1 MKVLTVVGARPQ
13 FIKAAMVSHEFQ
25 QRDDIEEILVH
36 TGQHFDRNMSE
47 LFFEQMTI
55 PRPRYNLGVS
65 GGSHTVMT
73 ARMML
78 GLETVIQEES
88 PDLVL
93 LFGDTNSTLAA
104 ALTAV
109 KMRIPIAHVEAGP
122 RSRSLKNAEE
132 ANRVCTDHLG
142 SVLFAATESG
152 LRNLAEEG
160 LGERAFL
167 VGDLMYDA
175 FLHYSDVVDS
185 ETFQPVL
192 VSIDGNPIEIPPH
205 YCYLTCHRSENTE
218 NLNALSEILLAASAL
233 PYPVI
238 YPVHPRALDLARD
251 VVSCC
256 KLDSIVLAEP
266 VGYLESIFLTKHA
279 AHVITD
285 SGGVQREAF
294 FAKVPCTVPMTI
306 FVWPEIMVDGRCV
319 LVPPER
325 GKIESVLNRT
335 QRIDDD
341 YLPFGDGRAAGR
353 IVDVLSGCSEE
364 VL

>member
-25 QRDDIEEILVH
+25 KRDDIEEVLVH
-36 TGQHFDRNMSE
+36 TGQHFDQNMSA
-47 LFFEQMTI
+47 LFFDQMSI
-55 PRPRYNLGVS
+55 PEPKYNLGVS
-65 GGSHTVMT
+65 GGSHTSMT
-73 ARMML
+73 AKMML
-78 GLETVIQEES
+78 GLEPVVQEEG
-88 PDLVL
+88 PDIVL
-93 LFGDTNSTLAA
+93 LYGDTNSTLAA

-109 KMRIPIAHVEAGP
+109 KMRVPIAHVEAGP
-122 RSRSLKNAEE
+122 RSRSLANAEE

-142 SVLFAATESG
+142 SMLFSATESG
-152 LRNLAEEG
+152 LQNLSEEG
-160 LGERAFL
+160 LGGRFFL

-175 FLHYSDVVDS
+175 FLHYGEIVDTAAF
-185 ETFQPVL
+185 EPLL
-192 VSIDGNPIEIPPH
+192 VSIDGSPIEIPTR

-218 NLNALSEILLAASAL
+218 NATSLAEILLAASSL

-251 VVSCC
+251 VVSRY
-256 KLDSIVLAEP
+256 KLDSIALVEP
-266 VGYLESIFLTKHA
+266 VGYLESLFLTKNA

-319 LVPPER
+319 LVPPQRE
-325 GKIESVLNRT
+325 KIESVLNRT
-335 QRIDDD
+335 QTIVDD
-341 YLPFGDGRAAGR
+341 YLPFGDGGAAKR
-353 IVDVLSGCSEE
+353 IVDILLSSPKE